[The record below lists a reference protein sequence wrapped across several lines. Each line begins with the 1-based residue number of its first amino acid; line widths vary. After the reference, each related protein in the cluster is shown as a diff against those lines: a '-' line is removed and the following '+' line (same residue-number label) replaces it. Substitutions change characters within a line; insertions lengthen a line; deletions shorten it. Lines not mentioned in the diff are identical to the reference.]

1 MTKDKFE
8 SQAQS
13 LLNKA
18 GIKINGKNSWDIKV
32 NNSRIYQRVF
42 SQGTLGL
49 GESYMDGDWDC
60 KQLDVFFY
68 KVLSSK
74 LDRDL
79 KITLPLIINI
89 LKAKLINLQ
98 SKSRAFEIGE
108 KHYDAGNDLYSLM
121 LDKRLT
127 YTCGYW
133 EWGAKNLDKAQ
144 EDKLELTCRK
154 LNLKPGQKILDI
166 GCGWGSFAKYA
177 AEKYKVKVIGITVSK
192 EQVKLAKEICK
203 GLDVEIRLQDYRNLD
218 KNEKFDHIVSLG
230 MFEHVGVK
238 NYKEYMKVANKHLKD
253 EGLFLLHTIG
263 GDISS
268 NSTDPWIEKY
278 IFPNS
283 MLPSIKQI
291 AESIEGLFVM
301 EDWHNMSANY
311 DKTLMSWY
319 KNISSNWNNLDKH
332 KYNGRF
338 RRMWEYYLLS
348 CAAGFRARNLQLW
361 QIILSKNGVPNG
373 YKSIR

>member
-361 QIILSKNGVPNG
+361 QIVLSKNGVPNG